1 MLVYQR
7 VTCILCNKESQS
19 LESLAIPPPD
29 VFFLGDASNNL
40 GSGFLGSPGRW
51 NAQKRKAGTTRA
63 QFTFQVR
70 DGLGRNLGWLMCSWL
85 NHFKFGLVKSS
96 HLLVHENSVCLFVCT
111 TTRFPCFI
119 GSPMLVGQRIHL
131 MPILATDISQLMPIS
146 RYFFATNLSL
156 FYCNQLDCWR
166 VLPPF
171 WFPAGNS
178 T

>member
-1 MLVYQR
+1 M
-7 VTCILCNKESQS
+7 
-19 LESLAIPPPD
+19 
-29 VFFLGDASNNL
+29 FFLGDASNNL
-40 GSGFLGSPGRW
+40 GSGFLGSGRW

-85 NHFKFGLVKSS
+85 KSFQIWAGEILTFVGS
-96 HLLVHENSVCLFVCT
+96 WKLRLFVCLFVLPLDFHALWVPQCLLVS
-111 TTRFPCFI
+111 
-119 GSPMLVGQRIHL
+119 GSTFLA
-131 MPILATDISQLMPIS
+131 ILATDISQLMPIS
-146 RYFFATNLSL
+146 RYFYDTNLSL

-178 T
+178 A